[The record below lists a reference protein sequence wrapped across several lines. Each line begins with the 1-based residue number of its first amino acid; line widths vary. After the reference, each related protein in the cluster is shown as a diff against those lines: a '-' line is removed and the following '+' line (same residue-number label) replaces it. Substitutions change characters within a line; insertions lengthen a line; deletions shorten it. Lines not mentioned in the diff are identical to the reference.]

1 MHEQSSLSFLYTFFG
16 IFLIKLTHHKEDGEE
31 GNLTKWVM
39 ANILLRQIRIYYY
52 SIRFFYHAQKISVF
66 ICCIGAD
73 KNVYLLKRRRRRREK
88 AIREVYNNNNISK
101 H

>member
-1 MHEQSSLSFLYTFFG
+1 MHNYFMANQYTIFFNLHEQSSLSFIYTFFG

-52 SIRFFYHAQKISVF
+52 SIRFFYHAQKNK
-66 ICCIGAD
+66 CIFML
-73 KNVYLLKRRRRRREK
+73 YWC
-88 AIREVYNNNNISK
+88 
-101 H
+101 